1 MTVHER
7 THTDERPYPCPH
19 CSMRFK
25 VSSALMVHERL
36 HTGDRPYKCVLFR
49 CCCASAAAPCTA
61 PSPQCCFFF
70 PYP

>member
-1 MTVHER
+1 MYLRPRVYWQVTVHER

-36 HTGDRPYKCVLFR
+36 HTGDRPYKCVLCIVCVCVFV
-49 CCCASAAAPCTA
+49 CV
-61 PSPQCCFFF
+61 
-70 PYP
+70 